1 MWGPPSPGFDINIS
15 GKPLEIREN
24 LFRFFETFVKVT
36 KRFILWKFTGGLYL
50 WIDQICID
58 QSSVSERNHQVAMMA
73 SIYSECSET
82 IIWLGSIPKNP
93 DAPCMVRE
101 MGPSSAP
108 EESVLQA
115 VASIIRHD
123 YFTRL
128 WIVQEIILSKCKRV
142 LCSHPSA
149 GAIWVDWA
157 NLAYIARRFQYRLP
171 STPAKHLVKDHL
183 QEFELNLIQV
193 VRFFSK
199 GHCHDP
205 RDKVYGLMGLVQED
219 QRLTIDYAKPL
230 EEILADMT
238 NIFHREMRE
247 TSAYTHTEYQDA
259 LLSLVKTWGI
269 MSESL
274 IAFLYEVWDKPAH
287 DWHQRFGSNGTA
299 LTVYSPICAMGFL
312 PKGPDKNFKLKAK
325 EMLPYSMDVERDS
338 GDFKPNDWIPTEDCW
353 WYQTEPTALHD
364 DAIYNIYGLVS
375 SNSLQNDNSTP
386 GYYGRRV
393 RKAQQERKSRIQL
406 PSWLGTRR

>member
-1 MWGPPSPGFDINIS
+1 MTQIGQSFDLSVFELSNAPPFAALSYMWGPPSPRFDITIS

-36 KRFILWKFTGGLYL
+36 DNVFLWKFTGGLYL

-73 SIYSECSET
+73 SIYSESSET
-82 IIWLGSIPKNP
+82 IIWLGNIPKNP
-93 DAPCMVRE
+93 DAPCMIKK

-108 EESVLQA
+108 EESVTRA
-115 VASIIRHD
+115 VAAIIEHD

-128 WIVQEIILSKCKRV
+128 WIVQEIILSKWKRV

-149 GAIWVDWA
+149 GAVWVHWG

-183 QEFELNLIQV
+183 QDSRLKLIQA

-199 GHCHDP
+199 GQCHDP

-230 EEILADMT
+230 EELLVETM
-238 NIFHREMRE
+238 NIFYREMQD
-247 TSAYTHTEYQDA
+247 SAYTHTEYQEA
-259 LLSLVKTWGI
+259 LLGLAKT
-269 MSESL
+269 L
-274 IAFLYEVWDKPAH
+274 
-287 DWHQRFGSNGTA
+287 
-299 LTVYSPICAMGFL
+299 
-312 PKGPDKNFKLKAK
+312 
-325 EMLPYSMDVERDS
+325 
-338 GDFKPNDWIPTEDCW
+338 
-353 WYQTEPTALHD
+353 
-364 DAIYNIYGLVS
+364 
-375 SNSLQNDNSTP
+375 
-386 GYYGRRV
+386 GYIV
-393 RKAQQERKSRIQL
+393 RKLDRILIRNLGQTNSRLASNISQQWTRI
-406 PSWLGTRR
+406 